1 MGAPSPGLGSIVVRV
16 VEPGYNDDV
25 SATVALVVDRLR
37 ENLAE
42 PVGLIQRRII
52 ADIGELRTDPQ
63 LLELLR
69 SSVAGNVETVLT
81 VIRYGIDIE
90 RVEPPT
96 AALEY
101 ARRVAQHGIAVSALV
116 RAYRLG
122 QQEMLARVLK
132 EIRDIDLEQD
142 LGLLVYDTISTVSF
156 GYIDWISQQVTDTYE
171 TERERWLEHRNSV
184 RAVRIREVLGND
196 DDVDLDSAERAL
208 GYPLRGTHLAL
219 IGWTSEGDFAG
230 DELLRLERF
239 TRAVAD
245 ALQLR
250 GAPLF
255 IAEDRV
261 SAWAWLPLHAGL
273 SDPVG
278 AVRAIAEKSSP
289 AISLALGTVDSGLA
303 GFRRSHHRA
312 CDARRVAAAAPS
324 SPRIT
329 TAGDPGVAVAALLGE
344 NVANTR
350 RWVHDTLGPLAS
362 DTEADARLRETL
374 RVFLQRGSSYT
385 AAAEQLVLHPNSV
398 RYRVARAVERRG
410 LPIADDRIDVEL
422 ALLACRHFQQAV
434 LATG

>member
-1 MGAPSPGLGSIVVRV
+1 MVDS
-16 VEPGYNDDV
+16 GYNGDV
-25 SATVALVVDRLR
+25 TTTVALVVDRLL

-52 ADIGELRTDPQ
+52 TDIGELRTDPQ

-142 LGLLVYDTISTVSF
+142 LGLLVYDAISTTSF
-156 GYIDWISQQVTDTYE
+156 EYIDWISQQVTDTYE

-184 RAVRIREVLGND
+184 RAVRIRELLDND
-196 DDVDLDSAERAL
+196 DDDIDLDSAERAL
-208 GYPLRGTHLAL
+208 GYPLRGMHLAL
-219 IGWTSEGDFAG
+219 IGWTDEGGLAG

-239 TRAVAD
+239 TRAAAE
-245 ALQLR
+245 ALHLH
-250 GAPLF
+250 GTPLF
-255 IAEDRV
+255 MAEDRV
-261 SAWAWLPLHAGL
+261 SAWAWLPIHPGL

-278 AVRAIAEKSSP
+278 AVRALAENTYP
-289 AISLALGTVDSGLA
+289 AIHLALGTVDGGLA

-329 TAGDPGVAVAALLGE
+329 TAGDPGVAVAALLSE
-344 NVANTR
+344 NIANTG
-350 RWVHDTLGPLAS
+350 RWVHDTLGPLAA
-362 DTEADARLRETL
+362 DTESDARLRETL
-374 RVFLQRGSSYT
+374 QVFLQRGSSYT
-385 AAAEQLVLHPNSV
+385 AAAEQLMLHPNSV
-398 RYRVARAVERRG
+398 RYRVAKAVERRG
-410 LPIADDRIDVEL
+410 RPIVDDRIDVEL

-434 LATG
+434 LSTG